1 MVQTKTLSLRRNRV
15 VGVGIDLV
23 EVADVVAALSSP
35 RADRY
40 LELVYTEDERRDCA
54 TPDGGVDPAR
64 LAARFA
70 AKEAVWKALGDA
82 AMQLG
87 WRSVEVVRAPGGQP
101 SLRLSAPAARI
112 GRSLGARRFAVS
124 LTHEPAYAAAVVVA
138 SG

>member
-1 MVQTKTLSLRRNRV
+1 MVQRVISRLRRRRP

-23 EVADVVAALSSP
+23 EVADVVAALASP

-40 LELVYTEDERRDCA
+40 LELVYTEAERRDCA

-70 AKEAVWKALGDA
+70 AKEAAWKALGDA

-87 WRSVEVVRAPGGQP
+87 WRSVEVVRARGGQP
-101 SLRLSAPAARI
+101 SLCLSAPADRIARSR
-112 GRSLGARRFAVS
+112 GVRRFAVS

-138 SG
+138 TR

>member
-1 MVQTKTLSLRRNRV
+1 MVQTVISRLRRPRP

-23 EVADVVAALSSP
+23 EVADVAAALASP
-35 RADRY
+35 RAERY
-40 LELVYTEDERRDCA
+40 LDLVYTEAERRDCT

-70 AKEAVWKALGDA
+70 AKEAAWKALGDA

-87 WRSVEVVRAPGGQP
+87 WRSVEVVRGRRGQP

-112 GRSLGARRFAVS
+112 ARSLGVRRLAVS

-138 SG
+138 SR